1 MLQRNL
7 SGIRKLM
14 ICLLTLA
21 LITLGTWSGVSVRE
35 AQAAQAAFGDFKYE
49 LNSMSWATITDYTGR
64 DKVVNI
70 PAEVDGYP
78 VVSIGSNAFDNL
90 GLMSV
95 TIPNG
100 VKRIQNSAFRYND
113 LTNVEIP
120 NSVTRI
126 DDYAFGN
133 NQLTNVTIPDSV
145 TRIEEYVF
153 AINRLTNVTIPNSV
167 TSIGDY
173 AFRGNQLT
181 NVTIPDSVTSIGDG
195 AFEYN
200 SITSVTLSEGVTSL
214 GNRAFFLNR
223 LASVTIPKSV
233 MTIGILAFYQGSFF
247 DNSLTR
253 VIVKGDSTTVG
264 DMAFSTRSAVKI
276 IAYDP
281 SPAKTYAS
289 DVGYQFI
296 NILSV
301 LPGAPTNVAATA
313 VNGTVTVGFD
323 APAIDGGYPITEYK
337 ITSSPGGF
345 TGTSATASPV
355 SVTGLTYGTAY
366 TFTVV
371 ATNIA
376 GDSAASAP
384 STSVTPVA
392 PPLANLSA
400 LSLSGITLDQSMSG
414 SVYSYTASVPNT
426 VSSTTVTATVQEAVY
441 RSVTANV
448 FNGGNTLVF
457 GPIDLVSGQVSG
469 PIPLNVGMNNIKIV
483 VIAQDGSET
492 TYTVAVTRAAAPTS
506 PGGGGG
512 GGSLSII
519 TSKDGKLT
527 LSLGRAG
534 EVSLNNEIEIS
545 IPANASK
552 KQLEITIEKVLNTQ
566 GLLSNREI
574 LASSVYEILKNLTE
588 NFDKPVTITFTFDP
602 SKLKSGQTVAI
613 FYYDE
618 VKKASVKVEGGKI
631 SNNRISVEV
640 NHFTKF
646 TALVVDEKT
655 GLPVLE
661 PFAGTTFSD
670 IAKHW
675 AEANIKQAVISGI
688 VKGYTDGTFKPNV
701 TVTRAEFAV
710 MLMNAL
716 KPQEE
721 AAKLTFTD
729 SAKIGTWAQKAV
741 EQAVQAGIVKGYSD
755 GSFRPNAEITR
766 TEMAVMIANALAL
779 KVEANTVT
787 DFVDDAEI
795 SNWAKGQVAALNN
808 LSLISGKGNNEFAP
822 NDKATRAEAVT
833 IVLKMIAQESK

>member
-1 MLQRNL
+1 MLQRSLPGN
-7 SGIRKLM
+7 RKLM

-21 LITLGTWSGVSVRE
+21 LITLGTWSGGSVRE
-35 AQAAQAAFGDFKYE
+35 AQAQKFGDFEYK
-49 LNSMSWATITDYTGR
+49 LDGVSWAIITGYTGSS
-64 DKVVNI
+64 VVNI
-70 PAEVDGYP
+70 PAELDGYP
-78 VVSIGSNAFDNL
+78 VVSIGANAFKGM
-90 GLMSV
+90 GLTSV

-100 VKRIQNSAFRYND
+100 VKRIYSGAFSDND
-113 LTNVEIP
+113 LTSVEIP

-126 DDYAFGN
+126 DDYAFYG

-145 TRIEEYVF
+145 TRIEDYAF
-153 AINRLTNVTIPNSV
+153 RSNLLTNVTIPNSV

-173 AFRGNQLT
+173 SFSGNQLT
-181 NVTIPDSVTSIGDG
+181 NVTIPNGAIGDG

-200 SITSVTLSEGVTSL
+200 PITSVTLSEGVTSI

-223 LASVTIPKSV
+223 LAGVTIPKSV
-233 MTIGILAFYQGSFF
+233 MNIGILAFYQGAFF
-247 DNSLTR
+247 ENSLTR
-253 VIVKGDSTTVG
+253 VIVKGVSTTVG
-264 DMAFSTRSAVKI
+264 DMAFLNRSGAMTI

-281 SPAKTYAS
+281 SPAKTHAS
-289 DVGYQFI
+289 DEGYQFT

-301 LPGAPTNVAATA
+301 MPGAPTNVTATA

-323 APAIDGGYPITEYK
+323 APASDGEYPITEYK

-345 TGTSATASPV
+345 TGISATASPV
-355 SVTGLTYGTAY
+355 TVTGLTYGTAY

-371 ATNIA
+371 AANIV

-384 STSVTPVA
+384 SASVTPVA
-392 PPLANLSA
+392 PPLASLSA
-400 LSLSGITLDQSMSG
+400 LSLSGITLDPSMSG
-414 SVYSYTASVPNT
+414 SVYSYRASVPNM

-448 FNGGNTLVF
+448 YNGGNTLVF
-457 GPIDLVSGQVSG
+457 GPIDLVSGQVSS

-492 TYTVAVTRAAAPTS
+492 TYTATVTRAAAPTPS
-506 PGGGGG
+506 VGGGGG
-512 GGSLSII
+512 WSII

-527 LSLGRAG
+527 LPAGRAG

-552 KQLEITIEKVLNTQ
+552 KQLELTIENVLNTH

-574 LASSVYEILKNLTE
+574 LASSVFEVLKNFTE
-588 NFDKPVTITFTFDP
+588 NFDKMVTITMMFDP

-618 VKKASVKVEGGKI
+618 VKKAWVKVDGGKI
-631 SNNRISVEV
+631 SKNRISAEVE
-640 NHFTKF
+640 HFTKF
-646 TALVVDEKT
+646 ALLVVDEQT

-661 PFAGTTFSD
+661 PFSSTTFSD

-675 AEANIKQAVISGI
+675 AEASIKQAVISGI
-688 VKGYTDGTFKPNV
+688 VKGYTDGTFKPNA

-721 AAKLTFTD
+721 AAKLITFTD
-729 SAKIGTWAQKAV
+729 SATIGTWAQKAI
-741 EQAVQAGIVKGYSD
+741 EQAVQSSVVKGYSD

-766 TEMAVMIANALAL
+766 TEMAVMIANALVL
-779 KVEANTVT
+779 KVEDNIVT
-787 DFVDDAEI
+787 DFVDDADI
-795 SNWAKGQVAALNN
+795 PSWAKGQVAALKN
-808 LSLISGKGNNEFAP
+808 LSLITGKGTNKFAP
-822 NDKATRAEAVT
+822 DDKATRAEAVT
-833 IVLKMIAQESK
+833 ILLKMVAQESKKD